1 MSIYELCDRAT
12 NEVAA
17 SDPMFATFMGIDG
30 FDDRWTDLSP
40 DGFAQRREL
49 WSGLLAE
56 ARAMPIDGSDE
67 QLAQDVLVDELNLW
81 IAQADAGQHR
91 RDLNSIASGLQGIRQ
106 IIDLMP
112 KDTTEQWS
120 NLIARLA
127 SIDSVVA
134 SYRTSLAAGADAGEH
149 VARRQVDEGIRQA
162 RSNTADD
169 APILRLLEAH
179 DAGDGGADQ
188 RAELAAAVEHARTVF
203 GDFADWLEAE
213 YRPDAPEADGVGE
226 ARYRQAA
233 RNWLGVA
240 DFDPAATYEWGWA
253 EVARLWARLE
263 ELTPQIDPD
272 ATTEAVMERLAT
284 DPSMAA
290 NSLDEFL
297 AIMRERQEQAL
308 EQLSGEHFDVP
319 DQIRTIE
326 VKVDDSGG
334 SLAPYYT
341 PPSEDFSR
349 AGAVWYPVPDR
360 SFFPL
365 FGEITTAYH
374 EGFPGHHLQVGV
386 QVSLADKLS
395 RFHRMAVWY
404 PGSGEGWALY
414 AEHLMGE
421 LGYLEKPEYEIGLI
435 VSKLFRACRIVIDI
449 GVHCDFPIPE
459 DSWFHPGQEWTHE
472 RAVELLGI
480 RGFLTPDECD
490 SEATR
495 YFGWPGQAI
504 SYKVG
509 EQAILDLREEA
520 RANPDWDPKRWHND
534 LLGAGSIGLDLLRSH
549 MRARWPVG

>member
-17 SDPMFATFMGIDG
+17 SDPMFASFMGIDG
-30 FDDRWTDLSP
+30 FDHQWTDLSP
-40 DGFAQRREL
+40 DGFAQRRAL
-49 WSGLLAE
+49 WTSLLDDAQST
-56 ARAMPIDGSDE
+56 PIDGPDE
-67 QLAQDVLVDELNLW
+67 QLAQEVLVDELNLW

-106 IIDLMP
+106 VIDLMP
-112 KDTTEQWS
+112 KETSEQWS
-120 NLIARLA
+120 NIIARLA
-127 SIDSVVA
+127 TIDSA
-134 SYRTSLAAGADAGEH
+134 IGSYRASLSAGADAGEH
-149 VARRQVDEGIRQA
+149 VAVRQVDESIRQA

-169 APILRLLEAH
+169 APILRLLDAHEAA
-179 DAGDGGADQ
+179 AGDAAQ
-188 RAELAAAVEHARTVF
+188 RAELAAAIEHARDAF
-203 GDFADWLEAE
+203 GAFADWLEAD
-213 YRPDAPEADGVGE
+213 YRPGAPEADGVGE
-226 ARYRQAA
+226 TRYRQAA
-233 RNWLGVA
+233 RNWLGVSE
-240 DFDPAATYEWGWA
+240 FDPATTYAWGWA

-297 AIMRERQEQAL
+297 TIMRERQEQAL
-308 EQLSGEHFDVP
+308 EQLSGAHFDVP

-349 AGAVWYPVPDR
+349 AGAVW
-360 SFFPL
+360 
-365 FGEITTAYH
+365 
-374 EGFPGHHLQVGV
+374 
-386 QVSLADKLS
+386 
-395 RFHRMAVWY
+395 
-404 PGSGEGWALY
+404 
-414 AEHLMGE
+414 HLMGE

-449 GVHCDFPIPE
+449 GVHCGLPIPE
-459 DSWFHPGQEWTHE
+459 DSWFHPGEDWTHDL
-472 RAVELLGI
+472 AVELLGI

-520 RANPDWDPKRWHND
+520 RANPEWDPKRWHND